1 MSSTQHTTEHPDP
14 KFKKANRTKPGKIR
28 ESTGDNRDAVAEDIG
43 KSLLVLLTT
52 PLALAGV
59 GQVLGGVG
67 SNLLRG
73 LGKVVN
79 RPRKL
84 VGCRCNL
91 GSSTP
96 RKRHGVSLFLLPP
109 VINS

>member
-14 KFKKANRTKPGKIR
+14 KFNKAYRTKPGKIR
-28 ESTGDNRDAVAEDIG
+28 ESTGDNRDAVAEVIG
-43 KSLLVLLTT
+43 KSLLVLTT
-52 PLALAGV
+52 PFALARV

-79 RPRKL
+79 RPRK
-84 VGCRCNL
+84 CNL

-96 RKRHGVSLFLLPP
+96 
-109 VINS
+109 